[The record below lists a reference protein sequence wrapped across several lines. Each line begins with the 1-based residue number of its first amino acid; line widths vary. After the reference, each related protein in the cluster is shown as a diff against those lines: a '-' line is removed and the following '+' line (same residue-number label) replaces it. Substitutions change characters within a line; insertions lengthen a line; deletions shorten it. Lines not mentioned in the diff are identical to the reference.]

1 MTGDN
6 LEKMIRLADAFFEAK
21 RDPDQI
27 SVNEKERE
35 KLSRIHPATLT
46 QETDE
51 NGPIAWILVIPTT
64 GRVMEQF
71 VCRRISERE
80 LLEQTP
86 VGEKYDALYLCSAL
100 VLPEYRGKGIARRL
114 TADAVRSI
122 PSGSC
127 STGRSVRRERG
138 WPNRWQARSSFPCA
152 SGLTES
158 SRPVSLGDVPRPSPG
173 PLETGSDPGCP
184 RIAGE
189 EGVGDCEACN
199 L

>member
-122 PSGSC
+122 QRDHPIRELFYWSFSPEG
-127 STGRSVRRERG
+127 TRLAKSVAGTLLLPLRER
-138 WPNRWQARSSFPCA
+138 
-152 SGLTES
+152 T
-158 SRPVSLGDVPRPSPG
+158 D
-173 PLETGSDPGCP
+173 
-184 RIAGE
+184 
-189 EGVGDCEACN
+189 
-199 L
+199 